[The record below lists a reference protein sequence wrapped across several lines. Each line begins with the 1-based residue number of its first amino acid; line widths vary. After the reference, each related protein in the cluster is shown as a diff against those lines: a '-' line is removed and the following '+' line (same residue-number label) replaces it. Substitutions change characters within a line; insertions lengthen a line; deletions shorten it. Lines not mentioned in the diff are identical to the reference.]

1 MTSAPPPGPAPLDPV
16 SDGSGPP
23 PRGVAGAA
31 VHAGRKSDGALDV
44 ALLVSATS
52 CARAGGFTR
61 NAVRAAPVVYDPEL
75 LAERPGRIR
84 AVAMNARIANA
95 CTGSEGLAAT
105 RAMAQAAEQAA
116 ALPPRTAL
124 VLSTGVI
131 GVSLPVPQIADGLR
145 QAAARLSVAGGV
157 AAAQAIMTT
166 ATRPKHYAVRFETPG
181 GLVTVGGIA
190 KGAGMIHPDMATLL
204 AVLTTDAAG
213 EPATLQPLLRRVADR
228 SFNAI
233 SVDGDTST
241 NDSVLL
247 LANGASGVDPSRD
260 GAVWKT
266 FEDAVQ
272 EVARA
277 LALAIVTDGEGA
289 SKVLEIQVAGA
300 VSEAAARE
308 VGRAIARSTLV
319 KTAIYGG
326 DPNWG
331 RVLAAAGNAGVT
343 LAVERLSLHRGGL
356 LPHHDRRSGEEGQRE
371 QRATHHV
378 SLPPEG
384 ARTTMARFT
393 VETHAHPPASRRL
406 QRYGLQHQRLGGV
419 MVSGRR
425 ARVTVPRSGL
435 GGPGTLGSCCRT
447 TVIAS
452 SRVRPRCTS
461 WSAAVETS
469 SRRSRWRPS
478 WTASMINPADESGSK
493 PWATRSAIAWIAG
506 PRGGCGSSA
515 TTRSIVEG
523 GSFRRSAQATV
534 VTSPGRTGG

>member
-1 MTSAPPPGPAPLDPV
+1 MPADFALIP
-16 SDGSGPP
+16 DGSVTT
-23 PRGVAGAA
+23 PRGFTAA
-31 VHAGRKSDGALDV
+31 AAHAGLKSDGAPDV

-52 CARAGGFTR
+52 CATAGVFTR
-61 NAVRAAPVVYDPEL
+61 NVLRAAPVAYDVDL

-84 AVAMNARIANA
+84 AVAMNARVANA
-95 CTGSEGLAAT
+95 CTGAPGLAAA

-116 ALPPRTAL
+116 GLPARTAL

-131 GVSLPVPQIADGLR
+131 GVPLPLEQIEGGLRAAAGSLAADGGLH
-145 QAAARLSVAGGV
+145 AAR
-157 AAAQAIMTT
+157 AIMTT
-166 ATRPKHYAVRFETPG
+166 DTRPKHCAVRFETPAG
-181 GLVTVGGIA
+181 MITVGGIA

-326 DPNWG
+326 
-331 RVLAAAGNAGVT
+331 
-343 LAVERLSLHRGGL
+343 AVERLSLQAAAADDQWLTLASGG
-356 LPHHDRRSGEEGQRE
+356 
-371 QRATHHV
+371 ATAN
-378 SLPPEG
+378 PDAG
-384 ARTTMARFT
+384 TARDIFRQKTI
-393 VETHAHPPASRRL
+393 RL
-406 QRYGLQHQRLGGV
+406 RIDL
-419 MVSGRR
+419 
-425 ARVTVPRSGL
+425 GL
-435 GGPGTLGSCCRT
+435 GRAEAVVWTCDLTPDY
-447 TVIAS
+447 
-452 SRVRPRCTS
+452 VRINADYTS
-461 WSAAVETS
+461 
-469 SRRSRWRPS
+469 
-478 WTASMINPADESGSK
+478 
-493 PWATRSAIAWIAG
+493 
-506 PRGGCGSSA
+506 
-515 TTRSIVEG
+515 
-523 GSFRRSAQATV
+523 
-534 VTSPGRTGG
+534 